1 MRLFC
6 ARAFFPL
13 PFSQAKPS
21 PRTAAPNVQARGRF
35 KSEKGEDETKKKE
48 DKEKEIKCSRKTAQE
63 PLTCDRLP
71 PHHPLRERERER
83 KTPTP
88 ITLAHALPPLRRG
101 HMFPR
106 GFGHEAPC
114 ICPLRRQVVFLVHH
128 LDVAVTLAPT
138 EVRFEFL
145 KTSFFVVAVFSV
157 SMVQ

>member
-1 MRLFC
+1 MR
-6 ARAFFPL
+6 
-13 PFSQAKPS
+13 S
-21 PRTAAPNVQARGRF
+21 P
-35 KSEKGEDETKKKE
+35 
-48 DKEKEIKCSRKTAQE
+48 
-63 PLTCDRLP
+63 P
-71 PHHPLRERERER
+71 PHHPQRERERER

-88 ITLAHALPPLRRG
+88 ITLAHALPPSRRG

-138 EVRFEFL
+138 EVRCEFL

>member
-1 MRLFC
+1 MPSRCLC
-6 ARAFFPL
+6 VCSTRVPFFPC
-13 PFSQAKPS
+13 PFHRQSPLRVRPRRTFKPGGASSQREKK
-21 PRTAAPNVQARGRF
+21 TKRF
-35 KSEKGEDETKKKE
+35 KKKK
-48 DKEKEIKCSRKTAQE
+48 KKEIKCSRKTAQE
-63 PLTCDRLP
+63 PLTP
-71 PHHPLRERERER
+71 PSKRERER
-83 KTPTP
+83 TNGPLS
-88 ITLAHALPPLRRG
+88 IALAHALPPSRRG

-138 EVRFEFL
+138 EVRCEFL

>member
-1 MRLFC
+1 VRLFC

-63 PLTCDRLP
+63 PLTP
-71 PHHPLRERERER
+71 PSKRERER
-83 KTPTP
+83 TNGPLS
-88 ITLAHALPPLRRG
+88 IALAHALPPSRRG
-101 HMFPR
+101 HMCPR
-106 GFGHEAPC
+106 GFGHKAPC

-138 EVRFEFL
+138 EVRCEFL